1 MDKYITIALPKGR
14 IADEVLAMAG
24 RIFNDDFSFLDRKL
38 ILQKGDFRFL
48 LVRNQDVPSYV
59 LHQAADLGVVG
70 LDVLEENRLDIIRL
84 LDLQIGKCKVVLG
97 SKNDEILDFNKP
109 QIKIATKMPNIT
121 RDFFSKKAVA
131 TEIIKLY
138 GSIELAPLVGLA
150 DAIVDIVETGST
162 MKQHNLKVDE
172 VIMESSAYLIANQN
186 SFYAKKTQILDLYKK
201 FEGVMGESNL
211 FGGG

>member
-1 MDKYITIALPKGR
+1 MDKIITIALPKGR
-14 IADEVLAMAG
+14 IADEVLAIMG
-24 RIFNDDFSFLDRKL
+24 RIFNDDFNFLDRKL

-97 SKNDEILDFNKP
+97 SKNDEVLDFNKP

-150 DAIVDIVETGST
+150 DGIVDIVETGST

-172 VIMESSAYLIANQN
+172 VIMESSAFLIANQN

-201 FEGVMGESNL
+201 FEGVK
-211 FGGG
+211 